1 MNDKPSQ
8 DALGQMPGPKH
19 RLRPAPWQIEDAEE
33 PMSVSCNARYSSPRF
48 PAFDKVGNR
57 ACQVC
62 GVAKRTAAIAA
73 TLFVAPTSLA
83 LFCTWLSGTVPDRT

>member
-1 MNDKPSQ
+1 
-8 DALGQMPGPKH
+8 
-19 RLRPAPWQIEDAEE
+19 
-33 PMSVSCNARYSSPRF
+33 
-48 PAFDKVGNR
+48 
-57 ACQVC
+57 VC